1 MILYFRK
8 YKVVTY
14 FRSGTNEVRKYERM
28 KVFSCTHFMYVYC
41 RPYYTYS
48 KLLVLSYL
56 YEVFIFISSNGT
68 NKSSTY
74 VYCTGSIYDTVR
86 VQYFRK
92 YFRK

>member
-1 MILYFRK
+1 MILLYFRK

-28 KVFSCTHFMYVYC
+28 KVFSCTHFMYVYR

-74 VYCTGSIYDTVR
+74 VYTY
-86 VQYFRK
+86 RK
-92 YFRK
+92 YL

>member
-1 MILYFRK
+1 
-8 YKVVTY
+8 
-14 FRSGTNEVRKYERM
+14 
-28 KVFSCTHFMYVYC
+28 MYVYC

-74 VYCTGSIYDTVR
+74 VYSM
-86 VQYFRK
+86 YFRK
-92 YFRK
+92 YIYIYV